1 MQQFQ
6 EYVFEVSEGYTK
18 DCYVASLDLQS
29 FFMSIDTELAVRL
42 MSRFIEEVYGGPHKN
57 LLLYL
62 TRIIY
67 QSLPQSHCV
76 IKSNERMW
84 LGFPKSKSLRG
95 KTNGIGIPIGN
106 VTSQMLANFLTT
118 FYLRYLSSLGYL
130 FVHYTDDTAFVF
142 RDLARFLEDIGR
154 FEWFLQTEL
163 HLTLHPHKRY
173 IQHYSK
179 GICMLGYKVRYDR
192 TLPSDRIVH
201 NLKWKV
207 ECAIRKAEG
216 NVSYMMVEKDHFVQ
230 VINSYMGLMKW
241 CNTFR
246 FRRTILKSIAD
257 SVWGKVLVID
267 TVNWL
272 KVNVKPEASTL
283 EYYNRRNKKRK
294 RVSLAECQL

>member
-1 MQQFQ
+1 
-6 EYVFEVSEGYTK
+6 
-18 DCYVASLDLQS
+18 
-29 FFMSIDTELAVRL
+29 
-42 MSRFIEEVYGGPHKN
+42 
-57 LLLYL
+57 
-62 TRIIY
+62 
-67 QSLPQSHCV
+67 
-76 IKSNERMW
+76 
-84 LGFPKSKSLRG
+84 
-95 KTNGIGIPIGN
+95 
-106 VTSQMLANFLTT
+106 
-118 FYLRYLSSLGYL
+118 
-130 FVHYTDDTAFVF
+130 
-142 RDLARFLEDIGR
+142 
-154 FEWFLQTEL
+154 
-163 HLTLHPHKRY
+163 
-173 IQHYSK
+173 
-179 GICMLGYKVRYDR
+179 MLGYKVRYDR

-207 ECAIRKAEG
+207 ECAIRKAKG

-283 EYYNRRNKKRK
+283 EYYKRRNKKRK